1 MWKIVVLAKVSVVYI
16 YIYIDYL
23 PFAQY
28 IYIYIYI
35 YLPMQVHQKHV
46 ALTRKKELVD
56 IPIFE
61 QHKYKCT
68 PPTKAW

>member
-1 MWKIVVLAKVSVVYI
+1 MVLAKVSVLYI

-23 PFAQY
+23 PFAQ
-28 IYIYIYI
+28 YIYI